1 MTGSAARIVDRLSNL
16 SECLRRAAI
25 PAASRLQLRRRSPF
39 AIDIASACPLPSRN
53 ETGGGPTTFR
63 PPILV
68 HCTRTA
74 AMRNRRHFHA
84 RKRNRHTFTRV
95 AFTQF
100 SVAGVS
106 TDGPARPGTFGEATA
121 RNQWRSACNYAD
133 GVSRRHDSRRLACW
147 FHRRADARCRQRY
160 GACTVD
166 HAVKALRPAFPCVDW
181 GRHARASM
189 ILEKHPAG
197 GPWMLFRGGRFPR
210 VGQMRSLLGT
220 ASHFVRFGWGPKQ
233 A

>member
-1 MTGSAARIVDRLSNL
+1 MDQHDQELL
-16 SECLRRAAI
+16 EK
-25 PAASRLQLRRRSPF
+25 QLR
-39 AIDIASACPLPSRN
+39 AINGA
-53 ETGGGPTTFR
+53 
-63 PPILV
+63 PP
-68 HCTRTA
+68 R
-74 AMRNRRHFHA
+74 
-84 RKRNRHTFTRV
+84 
-95 AFTQF
+95 
-100 SVAGVS
+100 AGAIIV
-106 TDGPARPGTFGEATA
+106 TMLMVFPG
-121 RNQWRSACNYAD
+121 
-133 GVSRRHDSRRLACW
+133 RHDSRRLACW

-181 GRHARASM
+181 GGHPRASM

-220 ASHFVRFGWGPKQ
+220 ASHIVRFGWGPRQ